1 MYQSKKSIMKLS
13 NNNTARYL
21 YYLSCIVMV
30 FYILFL
36 VSNLF
41 TSGIPAAGSGLKAYQ
56 VYNVNIIPKDT
67 NSQANQ
73 QKDISQALDHWF
85 NDTLIISPYQGKGLV
100 QLRFQSLKELLSF
113 SSILYQIAQL
123 CYWFLI
129 GLLILFV
136 QKLFKS
142 FSDNTFFTDKN
153 ASLIIFSSICLLL
166 LPVTRWITQEFFLN
180 CITKLSLN
188 NSDYMLHNGTHV
200 FDTET
205 IIGLVLLAFG
215 AAFKSGV
222 VLSRENESFI

>member
-1 MYQSKKSIMKLS
+1 M
-13 NNNTARYL
+13 
-21 YYLSCIVMV
+21 
-30 FYILFL
+30 
-36 VSNLF
+36 
-41 TSGIPAAGSGLKAYQ
+41 
-56 VYNVNIIPKDT
+56 
-67 NSQANQ
+67 
-73 QKDISQALDHWF
+73 
-85 NDTLIISPYQGKGLV
+85 

-129 GLLILFV
+129 GLLIFFV

-142 FSDNTFFTDKN
+142 FSNNTFFTDKN

-166 LPVTRWITQEFFLN
+166 LPVTRWITQESFLN

-188 NSDYMLHNGTHV
+188 NSNYLLHNETHV